1 MLQTFC
7 FQELHDGTGM
17 DKAPSEFKIIEDKG
31 RPFSVF
37 CWWICTSFNFT
48 AVVAVIFE
56 TSRSN
61 LMMAAILNLLMLS
74 DQEDGYLKNVHSLVD
89 GQTVKKI

>member
-1 MLQTFC
+1 MAQEWIRLLLNSKSLKIKVGLSPFFVDEFVPHVTLLQLYINHF
-7 FQELHDGTGM
+7 
-17 DKAPSEFKIIEDKG
+17 
-31 RPFSVF
+31 
-37 CWWICTSFNFT
+37 
-48 AVVAVIFE
+48 VAVIFE